1 MSEDRE
7 LLAAWRAGDLRAGE
21 ALFDRH
27 IASIHRFFKNKLGDT
42 DAIEDLVQRTFMACV
57 EGRDRFREDSSFR
70 SYLFGIAHNLL
81 CDHFRERRRG
91 RRALDFEALS
101 AVDLGVGPLTVIGQ
115 RREVRLLLEALRRI
129 PLRFQVV
136 LELSYWE
143 DMTSFEIADVLGLPA
158 ATARSRLRRAR
169 ELLGDEIAALAGSAE
184 LRESTT
190 ANLDRWAEELRVGWL
205 RDGDGDDDDAKK
217 KRALRGRPRR
227 RK

>member
-1 MSEDRE
+1 MSDDRQ
-7 LLAAWRAGDLRAGE
+7 LLIAWRAGDLRSGE

-42 DAIEDLVQRTFMACV
+42 DASEDLVQRAFMACV

-81 CDHFRERRRG
+81 CDYFRERQRG
-91 RRALDFEALS
+91 KRAVDFEALS
-101 AVDLGVGPLTVIGQ
+101 AVDLGVGPLTVLGQ

-143 DMTSFEIADVLGLPA
+143 EMSSAEISEILGLPA

-169 ELLGDEIAALAGSAE
+169 ELLGQEIAALAGSAE

-190 ANLDRWAEELRVGWL
+190 ANLDRWAQELRGGWL
-205 RDGDGDDDDAKK
+205 E
-217 KRALRGRPRR
+217 P
-227 RK
+227 

>member
-1 MSEDRE
+1 VSDDRE
-7 LLAAWRAGDLRAGE
+7 LLATWRAGDLRAGE

-57 EGRDRFREDSSFR
+57 EGRDRFREDASFR

-115 RREVRLLLEALRRI
+115 RREIRLLLEALRRI

-169 ELLGDEIAALAGSAE
+169 ELLGEEIAGLAGSAE

-190 ANLDRWAEELRVGWL
+190 ANLDRWAEELRGGWL
-205 RDGDGDDDDAKK
+205 RDDDDDDDGEDDD
-217 KRALRGRPRR
+217 RRPRGRTRR